1 MGERSRSFHGI
12 APMVRHDPAKW
23 DGFRKKYFEELD
35 RNKEAVSHLSQ
46 LARKGKVTL
55 LYAARDT
62 EHNEAGALKGYL
74 LQHASS

>member
-1 MGERSRSFHGI
+1 MIRPNGTVSGKSN
-12 APMVRHDPAKW
+12 
-23 DGFRKKYFEELD
+23 FEELD

-62 EHNEAGALKGYL
+62 EHNEAGALKDYL